1 MKRIMKKLRIMVPV
15 IALIMIFAG
24 LNAYAAEVKA
34 ASETVSYIDENG
46 NEKTAEAKIYSDA
59 YVAENISG
67 WYAVKD
73 TARFVTR
80 ASVKEGETLNL
91 ILTDNSVLTAE
102 RGITVPKNSTI
113 NIYCAST
120 GSGMGKLVVPY
131 AETYNAGI
139 GAYAVK
145 SYGGAS
151 LYSGGNIHIYGG
163 DIDVK
168 GGNYSA
174 GIGGEYT
181 CGFQSIVIKG
191 GARVKAE
198 GGTRA
203 SGIGV
208 GLGGYGGSVMI
219 TGDAE
224 VTVQG
229 KGGAKDINGGD
240 RGSMEVTSCKVNG
253 IRYSSRGFNVNKPWF
268 GVVFMSNGGSEVPDQ
283 YFGEK
288 YGETAPEYYMVTRPA
303 DPVKELYRFK
313 GWYVYDRSTDNKGEL
328 YDFEGRITNRT
339 GNLYLIADWELKE
352 YKISYVGVDLKD
364 NIYNPNPLSYSEA
377 DVKDGP
383 IMLKDPEKKGLRF
396 VGFYDNK
403 DHTGGKITEI
413 PKGSDKDVVLY
424 AWWQEIVDAPKITF
438 TGGDTYTGS
447 EIKPS
452 FTVKSS
458 GGIDIDSSEYTVTW
472 ANNKNAGTA
481 TLILSPKED
490 AKQFYVRGSKN
501 FTINPK
507 TISISS
513 VSAENRS
520 YEQGNKTVKV
530 TGVTFNGV
538 VDGDTVDY
546 SAAGEMENDSAGNS
560 KDFTATVTINS
571 RNYVLGSNTGSGT
584 VNIEKAEYPYGVQG
598 ATVAVATSAG
608 QADGVAMLEAI
619 LDVIVSAG
627 GTNTIIGDPVLIG
640 DNAAGVSNVVVPD
653 DRGTRINF
661 RYAQSE
667 PDKESNIKVLIES
680 DNYEPIEIRIF
691 VITYTNVTGV
701 SFNGYSGKSEGK
713 WVLSYGGN
721 PELNK
726 ITAEAVNEGGSFTW
740 SCNNTE
746 VAEIEGTGEGKTV
759 SLRVKKPGTALITAR
774 YKKDGWTGLSSI
786 PLLVKKGDPNPAY
799 KETSYSYVYGDTP
812 LELKKEDISSNPG
825 NGDVT
830 FSYKPKDA
838 EDSRYVSVP
847 PTEAGSYTAR
857 AVIAETEYYG
867 SAECTVDYI
876 VEKRPVDLKS
886 AVPERRSYEPGNKG
900 VVVYEGE
907 FTDKDGREVQNFYP
921 GIDYTI
927 SGNMIDDKA
936 GKDKAVT
943 VKAVCLNPN
952 YVFNTDTVTCTTD
965 IYKAMGEA
973 HGQQEVVTFK
983 FLKNRARKNMR
994 LDLSG
999 AAERESGARLTSAHL
1014 RMDRHGVIE
1023 NVGVGADYEFTVS
1036 GNCILFDMAASDP
1049 YSDPNE
1055 MADIGAVFETDNY
1068 IDYEETV
1075 LIEIVDSKDETEV
1088 KIGDGERERTLSYGD
1103 EGFTLKA
1110 SAPATKEAGH
1120 YTWYSSNSY
1129 VAAVDI
1135 NTGEVTVKN
1144 AGTAV
1149 ITAFFESDSKMGSA
1163 QLKLTVEA
1171 VDAEITPPEAVKGL
1185 VYNGSMQEL
1194 IKPGTV
1200 VGGKMYYA
1208 LSTAAG
1214 TVPDIESFSEDVPS
1228 AKDPGT
1234 YYVYYLVNADNNHKD
1249 VVDIPEPISVTVIDR
1264 LRVPVSN
1271 PEDVFASSD
1280 DNIAAVCTSGKIK
1293 KLGLDFSKVKGSGV
1307 DPMGLKMTVIAGSKL
1322 TTTGTLSDKSKV
1334 TVTDGIKVKYKK
1346 SSKTATVICKAN
1358 GTATFNMEDGNVYK
1372 VEFTVEKPKAV
1383 KSEKKMEVGGAKVT
1397 KTALDLFKTTV
1408 DGGVMTVLKEKKA
1421 GQAEASGSS
1430 VTINPAEKD
1439 SIKLQYKFLNKKYK
1453 TAIKIK

>member
-1 MKRIMKKLRIMVPV
+1 MKKTMKKLGIMVPV
-15 IALIMIFAG
+15 IALVMIFAG
-24 LNAYAAEVKA
+24 LNAYAAEIKA

-46 NEKTAEAKIYSDA
+46 NEKTAEAKIYSGSS

-73 TARFVTR
+73 TASFVTR
-80 ASVKEGETLNL
+80 ASVKEGETLNI
-91 ILTDNSVLTAE
+91 ILTDNSVLTAK

-113 NIYCAST
+113 NIYCTST

-139 GAYAVK
+139 GAYAAR

-229 KGGAKDINGGD
+229 KGGARDINAGD

-328 YDFEGRITNRT
+328 YDFESRITNRT

-352 YKISYVGVDLKD
+352 HKISYVNADPKD
-364 NIYNPNPLSYSEA
+364 NIYNPNPLSYSET

-383 IMLKDPEKKGLRF
+383 ITLKDPEKKGLRF
-396 VGFYDNK
+396 VGFYDNE
-403 DHTGGKITEI
+403 DHNGGKITEI

-424 AWWQEIVDAPKITF
+424 AWWQKIVDCPDIVIVD
-438 TGGDTYTGS
+438 GDTHTYTGS
-447 EIKPS
+447 SVKPDFRVEIDEK
-452 FTVKSS
+452 T
-458 GGIDIDSSEYTVTW
+458 IDSSEYTVTW

-501 FTINPK
+501 ITINTK

-520 YEQGNKTVKV
+520 YEQGNKKVKV

-538 VDGDTVDY
+538 ASGDTVNY
-546 SAAGEMENDSAGNS
+546 SAVGEMDDDSAGN
-560 KDFTATVTINS
+560 KDFRATVTLGS

-584 VNIEKAEYPYGVQG
+584 VNIAKADYPYNVPGITKYIHINGGEEDEKVVDLSGVIG
-598 ATVAVATSAG
+598 LIT
-608 QADGVAMLEAI
+608 DGDDMA
-619 LDVIVSAG
+619 S
-627 GTNTIIGDPVLIG
+627 IIGKDILT
-640 DNAAGVSNVVVPD
+640 DNNP
-653 DRGTRINF
+653 F
-661 RYAQSE
+661 
-667 PDKESNIKVLIES
+667 IES
-680 DNYEPIEIRIF
+680 VSITGPKEIMINMTTPAAAPGLENDIIVTVESTNYNDFYIRIY
-691 VITYTNVTGV
+691 VITY
-701 SFNGYSGKSEGK
+701 GKQLTEVGFQS
-713 WVLSYGGN
+713 L
-721 PELNK
+721 
-726 ITAEAVNEGGSFTW
+726 EGGVWTVPFNDEYAENYAEVSNSGSGETW
-740 SCNNTE
+740 MWTISDPGI
-746 VAEIEGTGEGKTV
+746 AEITGNGTHVELTE
-759 SLRVKKPGTALITAR
+759 LKKPGIAIVTVS
-774 YKKDGWTGLSSI
+774 YDSVEYTGSASV
-786 PLLVKKGDPNPAY
+786 PLLVEKGTIDTGFKKQ
-799 KETSYSYVYGDTP
+799 SYSYVFGDTP

-838 EDSRYVSVP
+838 ENSSYVSVP
-847 PTEAGSYTAR
+847 PTEAGEYTAR

-900 VVVYEGE
+900 VVVYEGG
-907 FTDKDGREVQNFYP
+907 FTDKNGREVQNFYP

-952 YVFNTDTVTCTTD
+952 YVFSTDTVTCTTD
-965 IYKAMGEA
+965 IYKAVGEA
-973 HGQQEVVTFK
+973 HGQQEIVTFR
-983 FLKNRARKNMR
+983 FLKDRERKNMR

-1023 NVGVGADYEFTVS
+1023 NVGVGTDYEFTVS
-1036 GNCILFDMAASDP
+1036 GNCILFDMAASEP
-1049 YSDPNE
+1049 YSDTND

-1088 KIGDGERERTLSYGD
+1088 KIGGGERERTLFYGD

-1110 SAPATKEAGH
+1110 SAPATKEAG
-1120 YTWYSSNSY
+1120 YYSWYSSNSY

-1135 NTGEVTVKN
+1135 NTGEVTVNN

-1149 ITAFFESDSKMGSA
+1149 ITALFESDSYMGSA

-1194 IKPGTV
+1194 IRPGTV
-1200 VGGKMYYA
+1200 VGGEMYYA
-1208 LSTAAG
+1208 LSSAAG
-1214 TVPDIESFSEDVPS
+1214 TVPDIESFSEDVPT

-1249 VVDIPEPISVTVIDR
+1249 VDIPEPISVTVIDL
-1264 LRVPVSN
+1264 LRVPVLN
-1271 PEDVFASSD
+1271 PDDVFASSN
-1280 DNIAAVCTSGKIK
+1280 DNIAPVCTAGNIK
-1293 KLGLDFSKVKGSGV
+1293 KLGLDFSKVRGSGV

-1322 TTTGTLSDKSKV
+1322 TTAGTLSDKSKV
-1334 TVTDGIKVKYKK
+1334 TVTDGIRVKYKK

-1358 GTATFNMEDGNVYK
+1358 GTATFNMEDGSVYK

-1383 KSEKKMEVGGAKVT
+1383 KSEKKMGVGGAKVT
-1397 KTALDLFKTTV
+1397 KTALDLFKTTI
-1408 DGGVMTVLKEKKA
+1408 DGGEMSVLKEKKM

-1430 VTINPAEKD
+1430 VTIDPAEKD